1 MLTFLRQYAI
11 GIRAVDDGTNLLV
24 LMDYRLQL
32 TPVQAD
38 QLSNCFSS
46 AISSIVQSDTGMSA
60 APRLIKDVD
69 LLDDSTWSQLWK
81 WNQNLPSAVEKC
93 VHEMIAEQVLKQPTR
108 PAVFAWDGEMTYA
121 ELDAVSTRL
130 AWHLVHL
137 GVQPSKTMVPICFDK
152 SIWATVSILAVLKAG
167 AAFVPIDLT
176 QAIERREKLLGEING
191 RVILTSTRYSGT
203 SFGEGTTVVAVNQEL
218 IDSLV
223 NIVPDGQELENF
235 DRQAP
240 CYVLFTSGSTG
251 LPKGVLTHH
260 EAASTSCYYSGIR
273 LGFSNTSRVFQ
284 FGAYTFDSSI
294 TENFT
299 TMVWG
304 GCICIPS
311 NDDRMDDI
319 PKAINTLQANLTF
332 LTPTVANL
340 INPKDI
346 PTLQTIILG
355 GEATTIEDFSR
366 WRHLKRVIN
375 GYGPTE
381 CTVYCVLNHTDEI
394 YNLPA
399 RIGTSVSSVGWVA
412 DREDPDRLLPIGAVG
427 ELLVEGHILALGYL
441 NDPERT
447 ARTFINSPKW
457 MIRTGRSGRLYRTGD
472 LVRYDKNG
480 GLVYVERA
488 DTQVKVRGQRVELKE
503 VEVQVSATLPQMQQ
517 IIAEVIVPGGN
528 KSKALVAAFVVPAE
542 PASES
547 VITVSDEA
555 IRVYTISAEIE
566 KQLSRRLPSYAI
578 PTVWFEVLKLPLTV
592 SGKTNRRKLR
602 DLGSGY
608 SKSQLIRLQNQN
620 KASKRTPTTEVGWKL
635 LELFADVLG
644 LTHSDIGLDDSFFR
658 LGGDSVAAMKLA
670 SSSRKVGLRISVA
683 QVFQNPKLKD
693 LASILGP
700 SVPSHL
706 SHVIDEIE
714 ELAPFSLLDKAV
726 DVEKCRQEAADF
738 CGVAID
744 FVEDIYPCTPMQ
756 EGLVAQTVKNS
767 GDYVL
772 QRVMQLAD
780 GIDLPRFKQSW
791 EQVIR
796 LNPIL
801 RTRIIQIEACGL
813 QQVVLDERIVW
824 RESSNLEDYLG
835 DDRLEAMDLG
845 RPLARYAIVTNHASR
860 NPMFVWT
867 IQHSIYDGGCMP
879 LMLNQVEVAYNGRAL
894 STQSAPKFNLF
905 VKHMVENMH
914 SDASLSFWKEE
925 FAGYD
930 SPAFPV
936 LPKVGHNVVA
946 DAIVERA
953 CMPIRPK
960 GDITLATALRASLA
974 LTIHRQTGVDDVVFG
989 MTLSGRNVPIPQ
1001 IEEVVGP
1008 TITTIPVRVRVPLET
1023 TASVSEYVNTVSD
1036 ASVTTMP
1043 YEQTGIHRISS
1054 VSPEARQAC
1063 DFQTL
1068 LVIQPAPSE
1077 ENLHETYRLGTW
1089 QNTTQTREF
1098 TTYAITIICQ
1108 LQKDGGFKV
1117 GCAFDPN
1124 IVEMWRMERILDQF
1138 VATTQEIFNSEPHA
1152 PLANIAGILPSDVED
1167 IWRWHDKVPATIDEC
1182 IHDTIWNQAAR
1193 QPDAIAVDGWD
1204 GKLTYAEFMT
1214 ASKLIASR
1222 LQSLGVAS
1230 GDIVPLSFD
1239 KSTWAMIAMLAVLQ
1253 ASAAFCHLDPTQASD
1268 RRERLLDQ
1276 TGAKLVL
1283 TSERYEDLDFGRGR
1297 KVVALGPKLLHT
1309 LQQSHPALSKAI
1321 TPSINPY
1328 SLAYTIFTSG
1338 TTGQPKGVL
1347 VHHSALSSSCKY
1359 NGTFL
1364 RLDKNTR
1371 FLQFSSYT
1379 FDACMFETLTA
1390 LSFGGCVCIP
1400 PQEEILGNLAGAI
1413 QQYSTNTAVMT
1424 PSVIRLLRP
1433 ADVPSIKTL
1442 IFGGEPA
1449 FPADF
1454 EPWLG
1459 SVESVVNVYGPT
1471 ECTVVCCAN
1480 RIEPVGEGQTAISGD
1495 LGYPVGTNA
1504 WIVDPN
1510 DPQRLMPVGAVG
1522 ELVIEGALVTKGYLN
1537 DPDRTAASFLQD
1549 PSWLTPKR
1557 HGTVYKSGDLVRY
1570 TPEGRIVILGRKD
1583 KQVKIRGQRL
1593 ELAEVEYH
1601 LQACMPHVEQ
1611 FVVEIIPATDTS
1623 GANLAAFIINADGNN
1638 VTEADDY
1645 GIRMVSAIPEVED
1658 ELSTRVLTY
1667 MVPTLWFNMARL
1679 PLSTA
1684 GKSDRRKLRELGAAC
1699 YSISLK
1705 ESTSMNLANKV
1716 MPSTKEEQLMQSVWA
1731 RILNI
1736 KPEMIGI
1743 HDSFLRLGGDS
1754 IIAMQVSSSLRSSLQ
1769 VPVATILKHKTI
1781 SRIISVL
1788 QSTMSAEPSQK
1799 ESQVVHEVVPGEFF
1813 DISPIQQVFFGHQPD
1828 PNIEFDQGFFL
1839 KLASR
1844 ISYADLTD
1852 ALDTI
1857 VQTHPMMRA
1866 RFQKGPNDRWQ
1877 QYISPDIRE
1886 SYALHSEECF
1896 DDSAVSSAIARCRNT
1911 LDITKGPVLAGA
1923 LIDNPDEQC
1932 LFLVVHHLVVDL
1944 VSWRIILQDLE
1955 TLLTATK
1962 DEAVSLLP
1970 PPLSFP
1976 TWCNLQKSYAASS
1989 LSVDS
1994 PVSDVPAPNLAYW
2007 GVDHS
2012 SGDLEDTTSQS
2023 FTISSEA
2030 TSAIFGPCNDIFR
2043 TKPIELLISTLLYSF
2058 GETFSDRPLPIVWN
2072 EGHGREVWDDSLDLS
2087 RTCGWF
2093 TTMAP
2098 VNISGNE
2105 KDSPKNYVRQIKDCM
2120 RSMPLNGWAYFVSQF
2135 VNQSTSEKFIANL
2148 PAEVMFN
2155 YSGGYGQLERD
2166 DSFFQNVAPPQPADN
2181 DTKSPSFRRHAVF
2194 DILPVVNRGQLSVT
2208 FIYPRSMDSRLPIQ
2222 TWAAQYQDSLERLVV
2237 DLVDT
2242 SNYQAA
2248 SFLTLSDFPGVF
2260 ESYGAIDEFHKS
2272 VAPNLGISTLDEVEQ
2287 IYPTAPMQEG
2297 ILISQAKDPKSYHS
2311 RLVIKVL
2318 SKSPS
2323 HEPGASPC
2331 PIDLTR
2337 LKQAWK
2343 SVVQRHDLLR
2353 AVVVHDF
2360 PGTGRIMQVVLSNPH
2375 PGIQV
2380 HHDSSESSVVQAV
2393 NSQDPPHYSPSGLQ
2407 HHLAIHVLVPGEC
2420 HLVLEINHAIV
2431 DGYSTAVLAKDLQAA
2446 YRGSN
2451 MALPA
2456 PSYGEFVTFTD
2467 GQPQEDGVEY
2477 WSNRLAG
2484 AEPCHFPDL
2493 SSTGH
2498 HTNSEDNSEIN
2509 HTDGT
2514 TIPVLGLNTAEIREF
2529 CKTQEIT
2536 SAIIIQLAW
2545 AIVLRWYTGSLDP
2558 SFGILCSGRDLPIDG
2573 VDRIFGPLIGMLT
2586 CRVDLND
2593 AASIS
2598 EVLQGL
2604 QASYV
2609 ESLPYQTVSLAAVH
2623 NALKLGSEA
2632 LFNSVISYQ
2641 KAGGADQKE
2650 DGSGDYRGDDVD
2662 VSFVGGHDPAEVN
2675 DSFLSLA
2682 LI

>member
-1 MLTFLRQYAI
+1 
-11 GIRAVDDGTNLLV
+11 
-24 LMDYRLQL
+24 MDYRAQL
-32 TPVQAD
+32 TSVQAH

-46 AISSIVQSDTGMSA
+46 AIASIVKPDA
-60 APRLIKDVD
+60 DIAIVPRLIKDVD
-69 LLDDSTWSQLWK
+69 LLDDSTWSQLWQ
-81 WNQNLPSAVEKC
+81 WNQNLPSPVEKC
-93 VHEMIAEQVLKQPTR
+93 VHEMIAEQVKKQPTR
-108 PAVFAWDGEMTYA
+108 PAVFAWDGEMTYS
-121 ELDAVSTRL
+121 ELDIVSTRL
-130 AWHLVHL
+130 AWHLMRL
-137 GVQPSKTMVPICFDK
+137 GVQPSRTMVPICFDK

-176 QAIERREKLLGEING
+176 QAIERREKLLKEING
-191 RVILTSTRYSGT
+191 RIILTSTRYSQT

-218 IDSLV
+218 IASLANV
-223 NIVPDGQELENF
+223 VPDGQELENF
-235 DRQAP
+235 DRKAP

-299 TMVWG
+299 TLVWG

-340 INPKDI
+340 IDPKDI

-412 DREDPDRLLPIGAVG
+412 DREDPERLLPIGAVG

-447 ARTFINSPKW
+447 ARTFIDSPKW
-457 MIRTGRSGRLYRTGD
+457 MSRTGRSGRLYRTGD

-503 VEVQVSATLPQMQQ
+503 VEVQVSATLPHMQQ
-517 IIAEVIVPGGN
+517 VIAEVIIPGGN

-547 VITVSDEA
+547 EITASDEA
-555 IRVYTISAEIE
+555 IRVYNIPPEIE

-608 SKSQLIRLQNQN
+608 SKSQLIRLQNKS
-620 KASKRTPTTEVGWKL
+620 KASKRTPTTQVGWKL

-644 LTHSDIGLDDSFFR
+644 LAHSDIGLDDSFFR

-683 QVFQNPKLKD
+683 QVFQYPKLED
-693 LASILGP
+693 LANLLGP
-700 SVPSHL
+700 SGPSH
-706 SHVIDEIE
+706 SGHVIDKIVD
-714 ELAPFSLLDKAV
+714 LAPFVLLDEEV

-738 CGVAID
+738 CDVSID
-744 FVEDIYPCTPMQ
+744 AVQDIYPCTPMQ

-780 GIDLPRFKQSW
+780 DIDLSRFKQSW
-791 EQVIR
+791 EQVIHS
-796 LNPIL
+796 NPIL
-801 RTRIIQIEACGL
+801 RTRIIQSETCGL
-813 QQVVLDERIVW
+813 QQVVLDEGIVW
-824 RESSNLEDYLG
+824 RESSNLKDYLIN
-835 DDRLEAMDLG
+835 DKREAMDLG
-845 RPLARYAIVTNHASR
+845 RPLARYAIVTDDASP
-860 NPMFVWT
+860 NPVFVWT

-879 LMLNQVEVAYNGRAL
+879 LMLNQVEVAYHGGTL
-894 STQSAPKFNLF
+894 ITHSEPKFNLF
-905 VKHMVENMH
+905 VRYMIETMD
-914 SDASLSFWKEE
+914 SDAALNFWKEE
-925 FAGYD
+925 FAGFD

-946 DAIVERA
+946 DTILERA
-953 CMPIRPK
+953 CTSMNYK

-1001 IEEVVGP
+1001 IEEIVGP

-1036 ASVTTMP
+1036 AAVKAMP

-1054 VSPEARQAC
+1054 VSPEAHQAC

-1077 ENLHETYRLGTW
+1077 EDIHKSSQLGTW

-1124 IVEMWRMERILDQF
+1124 IVEMWRMERILDHF
-1138 VATTQEIFNSEPHA
+1138 VATTQQILNSEPQV
-1152 PLANIAGILPSDVED
+1152 PLDTIAGLLPSDLED
-1167 IWRWHDKVPATIDEC
+1167 IWRWHDQVPAAVDDC
-1182 IHDTIWNQAAR
+1182 IHETIWNQAAR

-1204 GKLTYAEFMT
+1204 GRLTYTELMT
-1214 ASKLIASR
+1214 ASRMIASH

-1239 KSTWAMIAMLAVLQ
+1239 KSTWAMVAMLAVLQ
-1253 ASAAFCHLDPTQASD
+1253 SSAAFCHLDPTQASD
-1268 RRERLLDQ
+1268 RRERLLEQ
-1276 TGAKLVL
+1276 TGARLVL
-1283 TSERYEDLDFGRGR
+1283 TSERYEDLDFGRDR
-1297 KVVALGPKLLHT
+1297 HVVALGPKLLYT
-1309 LQQSHPALSKAI
+1309 LQQSHSALSRFSAPRI
-1321 TPSINPY
+1321 DPD

-1364 RLDKNTR
+1364 RLDNNTR

-1400 PQEEILGNLAGAI
+1400 SQEEILGNLAGAI

-1449 FPADF
+1449 FPTDF

-1459 SVESVVNVYGPT
+1459 SVENVVNVYGPT

-1480 RIEPVGEGQTAISGD
+1480 RIEAFGEGQTAIAGD
-1495 LGYPVGTNA
+1495 LGYPIGTNA

-1522 ELVIEGALVTKGYLN
+1522 ELIIEGPLVTKGYLH
-1537 DPDRTAASFLQD
+1537 DPDRTTASFLQD
-1549 PSWLTPKR
+1549 PSWLSPKR
-1557 HGTVYKSGDLVRY
+1557 RGTVYKSGDLVRY

-1611 FVVEIIPATDTS
+1611 LVVEIIPPTDTS
-1623 GANLAAFIINADGNN
+1623 GPNLAAFIIAADGDD

-1645 GIRMVSAIPEVED
+1645 GIHMVPAIPEVED
-1658 ELSTRVLTY
+1658 ELSSRILSY
-1667 MVPTLWFNMARL
+1667 MIPTLWFHMTRL

-1699 YSISLK
+1699 YATSLK
-1705 ESTSMNLANKV
+1705 ESTSTDLANKV
-1716 MPSTKEEQLMQSVWA
+1716 MPSTKEEQLIQSVWA
-1731 RILNI
+1731 RVLNI
-1736 KPEMIGI
+1736 NPETIGV

-1754 IIAMQVSSSLRSSLQ
+1754 IIAMQVSSSLRSSLH

-1781 SRIISVL
+1781 SRIIGAL
-1788 QSTMSAEPSQK
+1788 QSTISAGPSKK
-1799 ESQVVHEVVPGEFF
+1799 ESQAIHEVVPGEFF
-1813 DISPIQQVFFGHQPD
+1813 DLSPIQQVFFGHQPD
-1828 PNIEFDQGFFL
+1828 PNVEFDQGFFL

-1844 ISYADLTD
+1844 VSYEELTE

-1857 VQTHPMMRA
+1857 VEIHPMMRA

-1877 QYISPDIRE
+1877 QCISPGISA

-1896 DDSAVSSAIARCRNT
+1896 SDAAVSSAISRCRNT
-1911 LDITKGPVLAGA
+1911 LDITNGPVLAGA
-1923 LIDNPDEQC
+1923 LIESPDKQC

-1962 DEAVSLLP
+1962 DESVSLLP

-1976 TWCNLQKSYAASS
+1976 AWCNLQESYAASS
-1989 LSVDS
+1989 PSIDN
-1994 PVSDVPAPNLAYW
+1994 PVNDVPAPKLAYW
-2007 GVDHS
+2007 GIENS
-2012 SGDLEDTTSQS
+2012 SEDLQDTTSRS
-2023 FTISSEA
+2023 FTISPEV
-2030 TSAIFGPCNDIFR
+2030 TSAIFGQCNDIFR

-2058 GETFSDRPLPIVWN
+2058 GRIFSDRPLPTIWN
-2072 EGHGREVWDDSLDLS
+2072 EGHGREVWNDSLDLS

-2098 VNISGNE
+2098 VSISGNE
-2105 KDSPKNYVRQIKDCM
+2105 KDTLKNYVRQIKDCM

-2135 VNQSTSEKFIANL
+2135 VNQSISERFIANL
-2148 PAEVMFN
+2148 PAEIMFN

-2166 DSFFQNVAPPQPADN
+2166 DSFFQNIAPPQLADGE
-2181 DTKSPSFRRHAVF
+2181 TKLPSFRRHAVF
-2194 DILPVVNRGQLSVT
+2194 DVLPVVNHGQLSVT

-2222 TWAAQYQDSLERLVV
+2222 AWIGKYQASLEGLSV
-2237 DLVDT
+2237 DIVDNSHHQT
-2242 SNYQAA
+2242 A
-2248 SFLTLSDFPGVF
+2248 SLLTLSDFPGAF
-2260 ESYGAIDEFHKS
+2260 ESYEAIDEFHQN
-2272 VAPNLGISTLDEVEQ
+2272 VAPSLGISTMDEIEQ

-2318 SKSPS
+2318 SKHPTN
-2323 HEPGASPC
+2323 ETEASPNAV
-2331 PIDLTR
+2331 DLTR
-2337 LKQAWK
+2337 LQQAWK
-2343 SVVQRHDLLR
+2343 TVVQRHDLLR

-2360 PGTGRIMQVVLSNPH
+2360 PGTGRMMQVILSNPH
-2375 PGIQV
+2375 PSIQV

-2407 HHLAIHVLVPGEC
+2407 HHLAIHVLTPGEC

-2446 YRGSN
+2446 YRGVTL
-2451 MALPA
+2451 ALSP
-2456 PSYGEFVTFTD
+2456 PSYGEYIAFVD
-2467 GQPQEDGVEY
+2467 GQPQDEGIKY
-2477 WSNRLAG
+2477 WSDRLAG

-2493 SSTGH
+2493 SSSTAH
-2498 HTNSEDNSEIN
+2498 HNNSEVNNESN
-2509 HTDGT
+2509 HTQGT
-2514 TIPVLGLNTAEIREF
+2514 TIPVLGLNTADIREF

-2536 SAIIIQLAW
+2536 SAIVVQLAW

-2586 CRVDLND
+2586 CRVDLD
-2593 AASIS
+2593 DTTSIS
-2598 EVLQGL
+2598 KVLQGL
-2604 QASYV
+2604 QTSYV

-2641 KAGGADQKE
+2641 KTGGADQEE
-2650 DGSGDYRGDDVD
+2650 DGSGYGGDGVD
-2662 VSFVGGHDPAEVN
+2662 VSFLGGHDPAEVSHG
-2675 DSFLSLA
+2675 SFLHRLC
-2682 LI
+2682 LR